1 MIKGNHKILVVG
13 SMNIDLI
20 VTTNLFPADGET
32 ILGTDFSTAP
42 GGKGANQAVQ
52 AAKLGAQVDMVGCVG
67 KDLYGQTLL
76 QSVKDQGVG
85 IENVQTDETI
95 PTAVANILIETKAD
109 GKSQN
114 RIIVVPG
121 ANMALTPVSVSFLKE
136 SISEY
141 DMILLQMEIPM
152 DVNEAVIDI
161 AADAGI
167 PVLLNPAPAN
177 PIKDKVLQKLAYLVP
192 NETEATV
199 LTGIRI
205 RDEEERICLESAERA
220 AKALLSRGVKNVI
233 ITLGDAGAICVA
245 KDSMDYCPSVENIT
259 AVDPTAAGDSFI
271 GAFAVAK
278 CEGMSNYEAMR
289 FACRAA
295 AITVSRNGAQ
305 PSLPTKEE
313 VLQFN
318 A

>member
-1 MIKGNHKILVVG
+1 MIVEPKILVAG
-13 SMNIDLI
+13 SMNMDLI
-20 VTTNLFPADGET
+20 VTTNRFPAEGET
-32 ILGTDFSTAP
+32 VLGCNFNTAP

-52 AAKLGAQVDMVGCVG
+52 AAKLGAQVDIIGRVGD
-67 KDLYGQTLL
+67 DLHGQTLL

-85 IENVQTDETI
+85 IENVQTDETT

-177 PIKDKVLQKLAYLVP
+177 PIKDKVLQKLTYLVP

-245 KDSMDYCPSVENIT
+245 KDSMDYCPSVENIK

-278 CEGMSNYEAMR
+278 CEGMSNYKAMR

-295 AITVSRNGAQ
+295 ATTVSRKGAQ